1 MKYSREYILR
11 RAFDVFMNRGYDS
24 ASISVLQHE
33 LNMSR
38 GAMYRYFK
46 NKEELFNAVIDEYFF
61 KLFNRI
67 LQDIK
72 KDRTLAEHIEIMHR
86 RQKLVLNAFT
96 RAGVTHT
103 FFLNYTALTIQ
114 AAKHYP
120 NFIDQFKV
128 INNRLIDNWKNAISN
143 SIKAGEIRKDIDI
156 DIMAIIFNNTCI
168 KESSKDSC
176 NDEAFAI
183 NVMQDMIRRK
193 EVMDYLYSLIK
204 V

>member
-11 RAFDVFMNRGYDS
+11 RAFDVFMNKGYDS
-24 ASISVLQHE
+24 ASISVLQEE

-61 KLFNRI
+61 RLFNKI
-67 LQDIK
+67 LKDIK
-72 KDRTLAEHIEIMHR
+72 KDRTLAEYIEIMYR
-86 RQKLVLNAFT
+86 RQKLILNAFT

-103 FFLNYTALTIQ
+103 FFLNYTALMIQ

-120 NFIDQFKV
+120 NFIDRFRI
-128 INNRLIDNWKNAISN
+128 INNKLISNWQKAISN
-143 SIKAGEIRKDIDI
+143 SINIGEVRKDIDI
-156 DIMAIIFNNTCI
+156 EIMAIIFNNTSI
-168 KESSKDSC
+168 KESSEKNC
-176 NDEAFAI
+176 NDETFAI
-183 NVMQDMIRRK
+183 NVIQDMERRK
-193 EVMDYLYSLIK
+193 EVMDYLHSLIK